1 MKYLQQLNKILTRN
15 QKKTAIFLTFLTF
28 IAMILEILTLNIM
41 LILLSYMSDPSSL
54 SNSKFFIY
62 LENLNFDYDFN
73 LVLIC
78 LFVSSF
84 TLKTFFYIFK
94 SWKEAKFIYF
104 TRSYLSHV
112 FFKGYLY
119 LPRIFHLRSNT
130 SDLIKNITVEIDVL
144 TVALLSV
151 MTIAMETVVLLGVSI
166 FLLFISLKLAI
177 VCFLLLTAF
186 SFLMTFANQ
195 KKIIQMGKDRVRVL
209 QLRLKSIIEGLS
221 GSKIF
226 ELTGSRKNLLGEFDN
241 SNIKFAKLSHN
252 LGFRNALPRPS
263 FELFVLLIV
272 GSIFIFT
279 YQDQS
284 KITSMLPTLGVFLAA
299 AYRLIPSFVR
309 ITESIQKFQ
318 FHIQSAEKLSR
329 DMKKFES
336 IQFSSKDQAAE
347 IRFNNSVDFKNVS
360 FSYYKNTKKES
371 NFVLRGVNFK
381 INKGSKIGIFGVSGS
396 GKSTFL
402 DLFMGLI
409 SPQSGEILIDGKKIK
424 NIKSSWQKIIGCVP
438 QDVFIL
444 DDTIKRNVAFGLKDP
459 AIDVEK
465 VKKAIELAN
474 LNEFLKNSKF
484 GLETLLGEA
493 GSRLSGGQRQR
504 IGIAR
509 ALYNEPDI
517 LILDEATNALDVQTE
532 KKIVNEIFLKKED
545 KTIIFVSHNRDNLIF
560 CDLIYEVKEK
570 NFSKVN

>member
-1 MKYLQQLNKILTRN
+1 
-15 QKKTAIFLTFLTF
+15 
-28 IAMILEILTLNIM
+28 
-41 LILLSYMSDPSSL
+41 
-54 SNSKFFIY
+54 
-62 LENLNFDYDFN
+62 
-73 LVLIC
+73 
-78 LFVSSF
+78 
-84 TLKTFFYIFK
+84 
-94 SWKEAKFIYF
+94 
-104 TRSYLSHV
+104 
-112 FFKGYLY
+112 
-119 LPRIFHLRSNT
+119 
-130 SDLIKNITVEIDVL
+130 
-144 TVALLSV
+144 

-186 SFLMTFANQ
+186 SFLMTFVNQ

-252 LGFRNALPRPS
+252 LGFRNTLPRPS
-263 FELFVLLIV
+263 FELFVLLII

-474 LNEFLKNSKF
+474 LDEFLKNSKF